1 MNTMREKLWFLYLA
15 ALAALYLPPR
25 GCGIRPGQWPKREIF
40 SWRKW
45 FMGSRQS
52 NSWVNNVPGAS
63 SEVCR
68 AALASTGNKSPSV
81 PRMKEAS
88 QVSQSKHG
96 DSAAC
101 RSDWNMTGFLLGCL
115 SRLLR
120 NRRKCTPWV
129 DRLPPRVML
138 QLGWATATNK
148 NREHPG
154 GSFWNYHGY
163 CK

>member
-45 FMGSRQS
+45 FMGSRRS
-52 NSWVNNVPGAS
+52 NSWVNNVPRES
-63 SEVCR
+63 SEVCW
-68 AALASTGNKSPSV
+68 AALTSTGNKSPNV

-101 RSDWNMTGFLLGCL
+101 RSDWNMTRFLLVQAAEEKKEMHTMIWKASPVDDASAGL
-115 SRLLR
+115 SSRYKQR
-120 NRRKCTPWV
+120 PWTSRRKF
-129 DRLPPRVML
+129 LKLSQLL
-138 QLGWATATNK
+138 QI
-148 NREHPG
+148 
-154 GSFWNYHGY
+154 
-163 CK
+163 